1 MGAELLYALW
11 ETLYMVIVS
20 TVLSGI
26 FGSGVAILMIITG
39 PSGLRPNAPLYR
51 VLDVVVNLLR
61 SFPFIIL
68 LIAIIPLTRIIVGTS
83 IGSTASIVPLTIAA
97 TPFVARLMEGS
108 LLEVDRG
115 VVEAAKSFGAS
126 TWQIIWG
133 VMIKEAMPSLVLN
146 WAVVAINLLG
156 YSAMAGVVGGGGL
169 GDLAIKYGY
178 NRFQTDVM
186 IYSVAILIVVVQV
199 IQCIGNYIYEKI
211 RYKAFNRRP
220 RGGGK
225 NKIKKEK
232 NGNEESFSGSTGSGP
247 PRPGD
252 SLRGGRQG
260 HQGRG
265 HPLPAQGHNGS
276 GAPAP

>member
-108 LLEVDRG
+108 LLGVDRG

-199 IQCIGNYIYEKI
+199 IQCIGNYVYEKI
-211 RYKAFNRRP
+211 R
-220 RGGGK
+220 
-225 NKIKKEK
+225 
-232 NGNEESFSGSTGSGP
+232 
-247 PRPGD
+247 
-252 SLRGGRQG
+252 
-260 HQGRG
+260 
-265 HPLPAQGHNGS
+265 
-276 GAPAP
+276 

>member
-26 FGSGVAILMIITG
+26 FGSGVAILMIVTG

-51 VLDVVVNLLR
+51 VLDVAVNLLR

-199 IQCIGNYIYEKI
+199 IQCVGNYIYEKI
-211 RYKAFNRRP
+211 R
-220 RGGGK
+220 
-225 NKIKKEK
+225 
-232 NGNEESFSGSTGSGP
+232 
-247 PRPGD
+247 
-252 SLRGGRQG
+252 
-260 HQGRG
+260 
-265 HPLPAQGHNGS
+265 
-276 GAPAP
+276 

>member
-26 FGSGVAILMIITG
+26 FGSGVAVLMIITG

-51 VLDVVVNLLR
+51 VLDVAVNLLR

-211 RYKAFNRRP
+211 R
-220 RGGGK
+220 
-225 NKIKKEK
+225 
-232 NGNEESFSGSTGSGP
+232 
-247 PRPGD
+247 
-252 SLRGGRQG
+252 
-260 HQGRG
+260 
-265 HPLPAQGHNGS
+265 
-276 GAPAP
+276 

>member
-1 MGAELLYALW
+1 MAGELAFALW
-11 ETLYMVIVS
+11 ETLYMVVVS
-20 TVLSGI
+20 TFFSGI
-26 FGSGVAILMIITG
+26 FGSLVAILMIITG
-39 PSGLRPNAPLYR
+39 PSGLKPNAAVYR
-51 VLDVVVNLLR
+51 VVDVLVNLLR

-68 LIAIIPLTRIIVGTS
+68 LIAIIPLTRLIAGTS

-126 TWQIIWG
+126 TRQIIFG
-133 VMIKEAMPSLVLN
+133 VMIKEAMPSIVLN

-186 IYSVAILIVVVQV
+186 VYSVAILIVIVQL
-199 IQCIGNYIYEKI
+199 IQYAGNYIYEKI
-211 RYKAFNRRP
+211 R
-220 RGGGK
+220 
-225 NKIKKEK
+225 
-232 NGNEESFSGSTGSGP
+232 
-247 PRPGD
+247 
-252 SLRGGRQG
+252 
-260 HQGRG
+260 
-265 HPLPAQGHNGS
+265 
-276 GAPAP
+276 

>member
-26 FGSGVAILMIITG
+26 FGSGVAILMIMAG

-133 VMIKEAMPSLVLN
+133 VMIKEAMPSIVLN

-211 RYKAFNRRP
+211 R
-220 RGGGK
+220 
-225 NKIKKEK
+225 
-232 NGNEESFSGSTGSGP
+232 
-247 PRPGD
+247 
-252 SLRGGRQG
+252 
-260 HQGRG
+260 
-265 HPLPAQGHNGS
+265 
-276 GAPAP
+276 

>member
-126 TWQIIWG
+126 TWQIIWC

-211 RYKAFNRRP
+211 R
-220 RGGGK
+220 
-225 NKIKKEK
+225 
-232 NGNEESFSGSTGSGP
+232 
-247 PRPGD
+247 
-252 SLRGGRQG
+252 
-260 HQGRG
+260 
-265 HPLPAQGHNGS
+265 
-276 GAPAP
+276 

>member
-178 NRFQTDVM
+178 NRFQTDVI

-199 IQCIGNYIYEKI
+199 IQCIGNYVYEKI
-211 RYKAFNRRP
+211 R
-220 RGGGK
+220 
-225 NKIKKEK
+225 
-232 NGNEESFSGSTGSGP
+232 
-247 PRPGD
+247 
-252 SLRGGRQG
+252 
-260 HQGRG
+260 
-265 HPLPAQGHNGS
+265 
-276 GAPAP
+276 

>member
-1 MGAELLYALW
+1 MGAELLFALW

-26 FGSGVAILMIITG
+26 FGSGVAILMIVTG

-51 VLDVVVNLLR
+51 VLDVAVNLLR

-68 LIAIIPLTRIIVGTS
+68 LIAIIPLTRLIVGTS

-199 IQCIGNYIYEKI
+199 IQCVGNYIYEKI
-211 RYKAFNRRP
+211 R
-220 RGGGK
+220 
-225 NKIKKEK
+225 
-232 NGNEESFSGSTGSGP
+232 
-247 PRPGD
+247 
-252 SLRGGRQG
+252 
-260 HQGRG
+260 
-265 HPLPAQGHNGS
+265 
-276 GAPAP
+276 

>member
-97 TPFVARLMEGS
+97 TPFVTRLMEGS

-211 RYKAFNRRP
+211 R
-220 RGGGK
+220 
-225 NKIKKEK
+225 
-232 NGNEESFSGSTGSGP
+232 
-247 PRPGD
+247 
-252 SLRGGRQG
+252 
-260 HQGRG
+260 
-265 HPLPAQGHNGS
+265 
-276 GAPAP
+276 

>member
-20 TVLSGI
+20 TVL
-26 FGSGVAILMIITG
+26 VAILMIITG

-211 RYKAFNRRP
+211 R
-220 RGGGK
+220 
-225 NKIKKEK
+225 
-232 NGNEESFSGSTGSGP
+232 
-247 PRPGD
+247 
-252 SLRGGRQG
+252 
-260 HQGRG
+260 
-265 HPLPAQGHNGS
+265 
-276 GAPAP
+276 

>member
-83 IGSTASIVPLTIAA
+83 IGSTSIGSTASIVPLTIAA

-156 YSAMAGVVGGGGL
+156 YSAMAGVV
-169 GDLAIKYGY
+169 
-178 NRFQTDVM
+178 
-186 IYSVAILIVVVQV
+186 
-199 IQCIGNYIYEKI
+199 
-211 RYKAFNRRP
+211 RRP
-220 RGGGK
+220 RD
-225 NKIKKEK
+225 KIRLQPLPDGR
-232 NGNEESFSGSTGSGP
+232 NDILRSDPDSR
-247 PRPGD
+247 RPGHPVHRELH
-252 SLRGGRQG
+252 LRENQIKSVQPPSAR
-260 HQGRG
+260 RRKK
-265 HPLPAQGHNGS
+265 
-276 GAPAP
+276 